1 MLWLLILHQ
10 DNCRAMP
17 NALQVWKMGGVSQY
31 IPQWLWHHSTTIIT
45 KIFRV
50 CAGLPRSP
58 MVSADLTWSPLVS
71 RALCWSQWS
80 PLVSSGLPWSPVVYL
95 GLQWS
100 LLVCKGLNWSLG
112 SLLVSLVSRGLC
124 WYSNTFWIFGW
135 LFGMAWW
142 HLRLWSCP
150 GSLAFPHIIQPAGLA
165 VSESC
170 SVMELGPVKS
180 AMVCSGVHI
189 RHITER

>member
-1 MLWLLILHQ
+1 
-10 DNCRAMP
+10 
-17 NALQVWKMGGVSQY
+17 MGGVSQY
-31 IPQWLWHHSTTIIT
+31 IPQWLRHHSTTIIT

-50 CAGLPRSP
+50 CAGLPKSP

-80 PLVSSGLPWSPVVYL
+80 PWAPVVYL

-100 LLVCKGLNWSLG
+100 LLVCMGLTWSPG
-112 SLLVSLVSRGLC
+112 SLLVSLVSRVLC

-142 HLRLWSCP
+142 YLRLWSCP
-150 GSLAFPHIIQPAGLA
+150 GSLAFPAPFSQQDWQCRSHVLLWSWDRLSLPWCVQ
-165 VSESC
+165 C
-170 SVMELGPVKS
+170 T
-180 AMVCSGVHI
+180 
-189 RHITER
+189 R